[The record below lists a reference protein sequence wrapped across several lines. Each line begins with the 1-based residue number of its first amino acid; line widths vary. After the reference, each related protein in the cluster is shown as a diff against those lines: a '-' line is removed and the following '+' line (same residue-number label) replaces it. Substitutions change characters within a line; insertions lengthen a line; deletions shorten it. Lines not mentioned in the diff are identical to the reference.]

1 MENQRTIQKQGTI
14 LLNVYKE
21 PTSGLPIFYI
31 NADNE
36 DVLPVVDVLEDTL
49 KKY

>member
-1 MENQRTIQKQGTI
+1 MIKQRTMEKQGTI

-21 PTSGLPIFYI
+21 PSTGLPIFYI
-31 NADNE
+31 KADNE

-49 KKY
+49 KQY

>member
-1 MENQRTIQKQGTI
+1 MENQRTMQKQGTI

-21 PTSGLPIFYI
+21 STTGLPVFYI